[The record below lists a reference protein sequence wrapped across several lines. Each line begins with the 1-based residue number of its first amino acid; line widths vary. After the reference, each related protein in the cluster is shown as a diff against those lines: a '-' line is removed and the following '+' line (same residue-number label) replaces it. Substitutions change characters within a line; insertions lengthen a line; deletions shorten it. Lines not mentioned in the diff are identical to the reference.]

1 MRARNKLFAM
11 HKLTNHA
18 VASKLREMADALE
31 LQEADGFR
39 MRAYVRAA
47 DTIDQL
53 PKPIEKIFAEGGIE
67 ALDAL
72 PGIGRGIAS
81 AIREMLLTG
90 RWSQLE
96 RLKGELEPELLFQML
111 PGVGPE
117 LAAKIHDLLD
127 VDTLEAL
134 EVAAHD
140 GRLEAVPGIGPRRAM
155 AIRFAL
161 DERLGHRRIRRD
173 TFVQNHLHAAP
184 VAMLLD
190 VDREYRVKS
199 NAGALRKIAPKRFNP
214 KAEAWLPILH
224 TGRGDWEFT
233 ALFSNTKTA
242 HDLAKTNDWVVLYH
256 HRKGEPEQQCTIVT
270 EGSGACSGQR
280 VIRGR
285 ELECVQHY
293 AQRNSASS
301 PVRPL

>member
-1 MRARNKLFAM
+1 MQS
-11 HKLTNHA
+11 LTNRA
-18 VASKLREMADALE
+18 VASKLREMAEALD

-39 MRAYVRAA
+39 VRAYVRAA

-53 PKPIEKIFAEGGIE
+53 VKPIEEIFADGGID

-81 AIREMLLTG
+81 AIKEMLVTG

-96 RLKGELEPELLFQML
+96 RLKGELEPELLFQTL

-117 LAAKIHDLLD
+117 LAAKIHDILD

-140 GRLEAVPGIGPRRAM
+140 GRLETVPGVGPRRAT
-155 AIRFAL
+155 AIRIAL
-161 DERLGHRRIRRD
+161 NERLGRRRVRQAAIEPD
-173 TFVQNHLHAAP
+173 HHHAAP

-190 VDREYRVKS
+190 VDREYRAKS
-199 NAGALRKIAPKRFNP
+199 DAGTLRKIAPKRFNP
-214 KAEAWLPILH
+214 TAEPWLPVLH
-224 TGRGDWEFT
+224 TRRGDWEFT

-242 HDLAKTNDWVVLYH
+242 HDLGKTSDWVVLYH
-256 HRKGEPEQQCTIVT
+256 HKRGEPEQQCTIVT
-270 EGSGACSGQR
+270 EGSGPCSGQR

-285 ELECVQHY
+285 ELECAQHY
-293 AQRNSASS
+293 GQLNSDNHS
-301 PVRPL
+301 VRSL

>member
-1 MRARNKLFAM
+1 MKG
-11 HKLTNHA
+11 LTNQA
-18 VASKLREMADALE
+18 IASKLREMAEALD

-39 MRAYVRAA
+39 VRAYVRAA

-53 PKPIEKIFAEGGIE
+53 AKPIEEIFADGGIE

-81 AIREMLLTG
+81 AIKEMLVTG

-96 RLKGELEPELLFQML
+96 RLKGELEPELVFQTL

-117 LAAKIHDLLD
+117 LAAKIHDILD
-127 VDTLEAL
+127 VETLEAL

-140 GRLEAVPGIGPRRAM
+140 GRLETVPGVGPRRAT
-155 AIRFAL
+155 AIRMAL
-161 DERLGHRRIRRD
+161 NERLGRRRVRPAAIEP
-173 TFVQNHLHAAP
+173 HHHHAAP
-184 VAMLLD
+184 IAMLLD
-190 VDREYRVKS
+190 VDREYRAKS
-199 NAGALRKIAPKRFNP
+199 AAGTLRKIAPKRFNQT
-214 KAEAWLPILH
+214 AEPWLPILH
-224 TGRGDWEFT
+224 TRRGDWDFT

-242 HDLAKTNDWVVLYH
+242 HDLDKTSDWVVLYH
-256 HRKGEPEQQCTIVT
+256 HRRGEPEQQCTIVT
-270 EGSGACSGQR
+270 EGSGPCSGQR

-285 ELECVQHY
+285 ELECALHY
-293 AQRNSASS
+293 GQLNSASS

>member
-1 MRARNKLFAM
+1 MQS
-11 HKLTNHA
+11 LTNRA
-18 VASKLREMADALE
+18 VASKLREMAEALE

-39 MRAYVRAA
+39 VRAYVRAA

-53 PKPIEKIFAEGGIE
+53 VKPIEKIFAEGGIE

-81 AIREMLLTG
+81 AIKEMLVTG

-96 RLKGELEPELLFQML
+96 RLKGELEPELLFQTL

-117 LAAKIHDLLD
+117 LAAKIHDILD

-140 GRLEAVPGIGPRRAM
+140 GRLETVPGVGPRRAT
-155 AIRFAL
+155 AIRIAL
-161 DERLGHRRIRRD
+161 NERLGRRRLRQAAIAPD
-173 TFVQNHLHAAP
+173 HPHAAP

-190 VDREYRVKS
+190 VDHEYRAKS
-199 NAGALRKIAPKRFNP
+199 DAGTLRKIAPKRFNP
-214 KAEAWLPILH
+214 TAEPWLPVLH
-224 TGRGDWEFT
+224 TRRGDWEFT

-242 HDLAKTNDWVVLYH
+242 HDLGKTSDWVVLYH
-256 HRKGEPEQQCTIVT
+256 HGKGEPEQQCTIVT
-270 EGSGACSGQR
+270 EGSGPCSGQR

-285 ELECVQHY
+285 ELECAQYY
-293 AQRNSASS
+293 ARLNSARS